1 MPGPFLVEI
10 FARPLAPPSLPLPF
24 PLDFLGA
31 TGREF
36 EGGEKEKK
44 ERDEQKK
51 QMPGSADIS
60 SGFPVM
66 ATSILYRFWLVF
78 QGSAQNCHQRPKA
91 RYILQVAP
99 PAACIP
105 PPMYAD
111 GDWDDAPST
120 TPLKC
125 KPAQPSAE
133 AKSAVKSDPRWV
145 RIVASSASSS
155 SAAKSAP
162 PAASAAAKSAAPA
175 AAAVKSSAPSG
186 LRRRCSILPP
196 SVKLLAEDD
205 PDRIH
210 YLRCLADHDSCAQCK
225 WASRKQE
232 WFSKFLVDPERPE
245 RGSWLVSKMVGGAIK
260 IGCSSGC
267 TLSGNVRDQT
277 EISPLEP
284 SQDRELFVNI
294 LFCFAPPAQFQS
306 LLGCALCKSVGAAC
320 SWGQI
325 TVGHALCF
333 QSSNL
338 VNHTKAKCHKD
349 VECLTSPKSP
359 NILKKCR
366 TVAPAHI
373 SGRSAGNHRTTTCF
387 AI

>member
-1 MPGPFLVEI
+1 
-10 FARPLAPPSLPLPF
+10 
-24 PLDFLGA
+24 
-31 TGREF
+31 
-36 EGGEKEKK
+36 
-44 ERDEQKK
+44 
-51 QMPGSADIS
+51 
-60 SGFPVM
+60 
-66 ATSILYRFWLVF
+66 
-78 QGSAQNCHQRPKA
+78 
-91 RYILQVAP
+91 
-99 PAACIP
+99 
-105 PPMYAD
+105 
-111 GDWDDAPST
+111 
-120 TPLKC
+120 
-125 KPAQPSAE
+125 
-133 AKSAVKSDPRWV
+133 
-145 RIVASSASSS
+145 
-155 SAAKSAP
+155 
-162 PAASAAAKSAAPA
+162 
-175 AAAVKSSAPSG
+175 
-186 LRRRCSILPP
+186 
-196 SVKLLAEDD
+196 
-205 PDRIH
+205 
-210 YLRCLADHDSCAQCK
+210 
-225 WASRKQE
+225 
-232 WFSKFLVDPERPE
+232 
-245 RGSWLVSKMVGGAIK
+245 MVGGAIK

-359 NILKKCR
+359 NILKNCR

-387 AI
+387 AIQGGQRHSNLTGCLPASEWRGEPLGLGIGRGPGELCVRASDA